1 MGKITINNISDVDL
15 VELSGFHAYRNPF
28 LNETLNV
35 NDNTYRVIDKAK
47 IISSGLNAVTVLK
60 VNKDTK
66 LREMAV
72 IYVGTDPAS
81 KQDVFTDLQ
90 LIGSDIPEQLK
101 DAKSYFDQMEEKYG
115 GISYVA
121 GNSLGGALANSI
133 AVQNQDVKSVTLNPA
148 ILPGELTPSSNLNV
162 NSTNYFMEYDPLT
175 NGEEALDLGDRIPGK
190 VYRIG
195 GGTPTGSL
203 LLGANHTGYLE
214 GDMKDQKVEV
224 GTKGGVGY
232 GFIRVG
238 ADEHIVTSIW
248 TGESLHGGN
257 SSRIELNADT
267 INTLYQGIYD
277 LVGNRLSLSSEYIG
291 NSVSIVEDER
301 AKFEERVT
309 NLKETF
315 STFVEDLTS
324 SPVLKSITATGYLIQ
339 FELDNMRTM
348 LTMAEDRF
356 RSLNAFLNSP
366 PAEIAEHLLKM
377 DVSVESIFGEIHK
390 KINEIESSFE
400 DLVEHVTYIR
410 EEKLP
415 KLLEGGTDFIYDAVV
430 GELASHYEIINQNNG
445 LLSQQIMSFGTSVS
459 ETAASLF
466 DRELSLAD
474 SIKSKVNQVKDV
486 GKISKV
492 EKSRLLDSHYLPN
505 GLSIKEKVLEEGT
518 ETFIQA
524 IWQLII
530 PPLSAIKSVLSLF
543 DHSLTLLIQTIR
555 FINVQATSSLP
566 AKLVGLFSNFDEQI
580 NELVSITLTPLEQ
593 LQNMVEGLEEG
604 TQQLLTNFPD
614 LIDRFKPYIDTA
626 LFNISKYQDVRL
638 YNLSS
643 NTILEE
649 MILLFSD
656 IINQLSHQKA
666 VSVEALV
673 EESEQVVENL
683 KLFHSQVE
691 RGTIF

>member
-1 MGKITINNISDVDL
+1 
-15 VELSGFHAYRNPF
+15 EL
-28 LNETLNV
+28 
-35 NDNTYRVIDKAK
+35 I
-47 IISSGLNAVTVLK
+47 
-60 VNKDTK
+60 
-66 LREMAV
+66 
-72 IYVGTDPAS
+72 
-81 KQDVFTDLQ
+81 
-90 LIGSDIPEQLK
+90 
-101 DAKSYFDQMEEKYG
+101 
-115 GISYVA
+115 
-121 GNSLGGALANSI
+121 
-133 AVQNQDVKSVTLNPA
+133 
-148 ILPGELTPSSNLNV
+148 PSSNLNV

-175 NGEEALDLGDRIPGK
+175 NGEEALNLGDRIPGK

-195 GGTPTGSL
+195 GGSPTGAL

-214 GDMKDQKVEV
+214 GDMKDQQVEV
-224 GTKGGVGY
+224 GTEGDVGY

-315 STFVEDLTS
+315 STFVEELTS

-339 FELDNMRTM
+339 FELDSMRTL

-366 PAEIAEHLLKM
+366 PAEIAEHIFKM
-377 DVSVESIFGEIHK
+377 DVSVESIFGEIRN

-400 DLVEHVTYIR
+400 ELVQHVTYIR
-410 EEKLP
+410 EERLP
-415 KLLEGGTDFIYDAVV
+415 ELFEGGTDFIYDAVV

-474 SIKSKVNQVKDV
+474 SIKSKVNQVQDL

-492 EKSRLLDSHYLPN
+492 EKSRLLNSRYLPN

-518 ETFIQA
+518 EAIIKA

-543 DHSLTLLIQTIR
+543 GHSLTLLIQTIR
-555 FINVQATSSLP
+555 YINVQATSSLP

-580 NELVSITLTPLEQ
+580 NELISITLTPLEQ
-593 LQNMVEGLEEG
+593 LLNMVEGLEEG

-649 MILLFSD
+649 MVLLFSD

-673 EESEQVVENL
+673 EESEQVVQNL

-691 RGTIF
+691 RGTVI